1 MLLGVLCLFM
11 LPDRPESTQFL
22 TTAERKIAIS
32 RMNRGTSGD
41 FGAVVRR
48 SSAHKIDAS
57 IRF

>member
-1 MLLGVLCLFM
+1 M

-22 TTAERKIAIS
+22 TPAERKLAIS

-48 SSAHKIDAS
+48 SNVHKINAS
-57 IRF
+57 VMF